1 MCHQSVGLIQGRLE
15 ADGFV
20 TISTTVRPEI
30 TRHSLVARAVYVRF
44 PIGNPFGEAGRADQQ
59 RTILRFV
66 LGQIETIEEPGRVVE
81 APYRWRRM

>member
-30 TRHSLVARAVYVRF
+30 TRHSRVARAVYVRF
-44 PIGNPFGEAGRADQQ
+44 PIGNPFGEANRPNQQ
-59 RTILRFV
+59 RTILRSV
-66 LGQIETIEEPGRVVE
+66 LEQVE
-81 APYRWRRM
+81 AIRQPGTIAELPYRWRRM